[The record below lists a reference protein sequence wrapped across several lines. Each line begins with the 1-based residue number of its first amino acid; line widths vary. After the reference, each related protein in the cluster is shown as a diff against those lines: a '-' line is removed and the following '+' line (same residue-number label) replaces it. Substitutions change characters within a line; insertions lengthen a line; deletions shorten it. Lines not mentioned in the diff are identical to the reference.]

1 MDVASVSTATPAMHS
16 PIARLAL
23 LASLLGWALA
33 CRAQTV
39 APPAR
44 IDMEHA
50 VATAIDGTPM
60 AYEIGT
66 LSVPENRDKADSR
79 PIQVGFARVKASR
92 PSGAPPIF
100 LLAGGPG
107 TTMLD
112 IVLDRDDTARRRIK
126 AWQAYAE
133 VADLVVVEQ
142 RGYTLRGERMELDT
156 PALPLDQPMT
166 TAQDIAITRD
176 LARRAAAAYPR
187 ADLSGYSI
195 AQIADDVDDLRKAL
209 GYDRISLVAASFG
222 SQWAFAVLK
231 RHPGRV
237 ARAVISATEPLD
249 AGYDQPSQVFAAFQ
263 RIAAEADQAPAL
275 APYLPAGGMIAAMQA
290 TRERLAAGPV
300 RVEVEHDGARQQ
312 VVLGLEDYQLALI
325 TYSENAA
332 TFPRFVLSAYHG
344 HYDAWAR
351 DAIAWRAP
359 QTRALINP
367 LINIGLDMS
376 APRKRL
382 LWSDPALPLLGR
394 WNFAAYLATKGEW
407 ATADAGDALRAPV
420 LDPTPVLFVQGDWD
434 TSTPLENTL
443 ALLPYFPNS
452 RTVLLHRAQ
461 HNGTFALLRSRP
473 QLAAKVYAFL
483 RDGDARD
490 LPADAAL
497 DPVAFAAPA
506 FPAPVPGTAPAA
518 VVGRR

>member
-1 MDVASVSTATPAMHS
+1 MRSLL
-16 PIARLAL
+16 ARLAAL
-23 LASLLGWALA
+23 LVPFAGMALCHA
-33 CRAQTV
+33 GTL
-39 APPAR
+39 PPR
-44 IDMEHA
+44 GEITLEPA

-60 AYEIGT
+60 RYDLGT
-66 LSVPENRDKADSR
+66 LYVPENRDKADSR
-79 PIQVGFARVKASR
+79 LIPVGFARVKASR
-92 PSGAPPIF
+92 PSDAPPIF

-107 TTMLD
+107 VTMLD
-112 IVLDRDDTARRRIK
+112 IVLDRDETARRRIK

-142 RGYTLRGERMELDT
+142 RGYTLRGERMQLET

-176 LARRAAAAYPR
+176 LARRAQAAYPQ

-195 AQIADDVDDLRKAL
+195 AQIADDVDDLRRAL
-209 GYDRISLVAASFG
+209 GYERINLVAASFG
-222 SQWAFAVLK
+222 SQWAFAVMK

-237 ARAVISATEPLD
+237 ARALISAAEPLD

-263 RIAAEADQAPAL
+263 RIAAEADQSPAL
-275 APYLPAGGMIAAMQA
+275 APYLPAGGMIAALQA
-290 TRERLAAGPV
+290 TRDRFADGPV
-300 RVEVEHDGARQQ
+300 RVDVEHDGTRQQ
-312 VVLGLEDYQLALI
+312 VVLGLEDFQLALI
-325 TYSENAA
+325 TYSANAA

-344 HYDAWAR
+344 HYEDWAR

-359 QTRALINP
+359 EQRALINP

-407 ATADAGDALRAPV
+407 ASADAGDAMRAPV

-473 QLAAKVYAFL
+473 DLAAKVYAFL
-483 RDGDARD
+483 RDGDTRT

-506 FPAPVPGTAPAA
+506 FPAPTSGSAASAP
-518 VVGRR
+518 VDHRL